1 MLDKNTLSDMGGNGD
16 ALATALPI
24 ERQRPLLEPLKPPP
38 PHYYA
43 GNLLKVVAHVQ
54 ELYAD
59 LLTAE
64 ERAWGDRLAA
74 ASAAAQRLF
83 ARIVT
88 RKGPLVRVDAL
99 DYPEVPARDVA
110 LDELV
115 EAGLI
120 ERCPVA
126 PAEDV
131 LRLLRV
137 GELGAAFADLPRGN
151 KAQRIGFALGD
162 HSEQEVLE
170 RVSRRAPWLGL
181 ASPEVLGL
189 HQLLFFGSPH
199 QDLTA
204 FVLRDLG
211 LHRYAEVP
219 ISRAN
224 RQFPDRPALQRSLA
238 LHQLG
243 ALVHELGP
251 RPDPELARPVL
262 EALWLPNDDRALERR
277 RSRILNHLGR
287 GLERAG
293 EFDLA
298 LACYTRSSLPPG
310 RERRTRILMRLGDE
324 RAVAAMKRAILDA
337 PRSALEQDFARRF
350 GSFSPRPAPYC
361 DMELAPTVSP
371 ASPSIEQTALAMLT
385 RQGGMGWHTENH
397 LPMALFAL
405 AYWEWIFAPV
415 PGAFTNPFQTGPRD
429 LFWPDFF
436 AARRDCCEDPLAS
449 PLKPRLA
456 RVERQARGIANRLFG
471 WRRFPTEA
479 ATAVIEAMPERDI
492 RALLRIVTQDLGQA
506 RSGFPD
512 LTLVHADGS
521 YEFVEVKGPG
531 DRLQVNQ
538 HLWIAA
544 LARERL
550 PVRVLRLKHPL
561 ATNE

>member
-1 MLDKNTLSDMGGNGD
+1 MLDKNTLSNVSGIGGVS
-16 ALATALPI
+16 TAMPR
-24 ERQRPLLEPLKPPP
+24 ERQRTLLTPLKPPP

-43 GNLLKVVAHVQ
+43 GNLLKVVMHVQ
-54 ELYAD
+54 ELYSD
-59 LLTAE
+59 LLTDE
-64 ERAWGDRLAA
+64 ERAWGERLAA
-74 ASAAAQRLF
+74 ASEAAQRLF

-99 DYPEVPARDVA
+99 DYAEVPARDAA
-110 LDELV
+110 LDEL
-115 EAGLI
+115 ATGCLI
-120 ERCPVA
+120 ERCPAA
-126 PAEDV
+126 PAEEV

-137 GELGAAFADLPRGN
+137 DELCAVFADLPRAS
-151 KAQRIGFALGD
+151 KAQRMEHVLCNHA
-162 HSEQEVLE
+162 EEEVLE
-170 RVSRRAPWLGL
+170 RVGEQAPWLGL
-181 ASPEVLGL
+181 ATPELLGL

-199 QDLTA
+199 QDLTT

-211 LHRYAEVP
+211 VHRYAEVS
-219 ISRAN
+219 ITRAN
-224 RQFPDRPALQRSLA
+224 RQFPDREALQRTLA
-238 LHQLG
+238 MQELS

-251 RPDPELARPVL
+251 RPAPELARPVL

-287 GLERAG
+287 GLERVG

-310 RERRTRILMRLGDE
+310 RERRTRILKRLSDE
-324 RAVAAMKRAILDA
+324 RAVAGMKRAILDA
-337 PRSALEQDFARRF
+337 PRSALERDFAHRF
-350 GSFSPRPAPYC
+350 GCFSPRPAPYF
-361 DMELAPTVSP
+361 DMELPPDFAP
-371 ASPSIEQTALAMLT
+371 ASASVEQIALALLT
-385 RQGGMGWHTENH
+385 AEGGVGWHTENH

-405 AYWEWIFAPV
+405 AYWGWIFAPV

-436 AARRDCCEDPLAS
+436 AARRESCEDPLAS
-449 PLKPRLA
+449 PLKPRLVQ
-456 RVERQARGIANRLFG
+456 VERQARGIANRLFG

-479 ATAVIEAMPERDI
+479 AAAVFEAMPEDDI
-492 RALLRIVTQDLGQA
+492 RALLRIVTDDLDQA

-544 LARERL
+544 LEREGL
-550 PVRVLRLKHPL
+550 PVRVLRLRHPG
-561 ATNE
+561 ATNG

>member
-1 MLDKNTLSDMGGNGD
+1 MLT
-16 ALATALPI
+16 
-24 ERQRPLLEPLKPPP
+24 PLEAPP

-54 ELYAD
+54 ELYSD
-59 LLTAE
+59 LLTEE
-64 ERAWGDRLAA
+64 ERAWGERLAV
-74 ASAAAQRLF
+74 ASEAAQRLF

-99 DYPEVPARDVA
+99 DYPEVPRRDAA
-110 LDELV
+110 LDELA
-115 EAGLI
+115 EACLI
-120 ERCPVA
+120 ERCPAA

-131 LRLLRV
+131 VRLLRLS
-137 GELGAAFADLPRGN
+137 ELGVAFADLPRGN
-151 KAQRIGFALGD
+151 KARQMESALD
-162 HSEQEVLE
+162 RHAEEQVLE
-170 RVSRRAPWLGL
+170 RVARHAPWLGL
-181 ASPEVLGL
+181 ATPEVLGL
-189 HQLLFFGSPH
+189 YQLLFFGNPH
-199 QDLTA
+199 QDLTT

-211 LHRYAEVP
+211 VHRYAEVS
-219 ISRAN
+219 ITRAN
-224 RQFPDRPALQRSLA
+224 RQFPDRKALQRTLA
-238 LHQLG
+238 LQELG

-287 GLERAG
+287 GLERGG

-310 RERRTRILMRLGDE
+310 RERRTRILQRLSDE
-324 RAVAAMKRAILDA
+324 RAVAGMKRAILDA
-337 PRSALEQDFARRF
+337 PRSALERDFAHRF
-350 GSFSPRPAPYC
+350 GCFSPRPAPYF
-361 DMELAPTVSP
+361 DLELPPDFAP
-371 ASPSIEQTALAMLT
+371 ASASVEQTALAMLT
-385 RQGGMGWHTENH
+385 AAGGVGWHTENH

-405 AYWEWIFAPV
+405 AYWGWIFAPV

-436 AARRDCCEDPLAS
+436 AARRESCEDPLAS
-449 PLKPRLA
+449 PLKPRLV

-479 ATAVIEAMPERDI
+479 AAAVFEAMPEDDI
-492 RALLRIVTQDLGQA
+492 RALLRIVTGDLDQA

-512 LTLVHADGS
+512 LTLIHADGS

-544 LARERL
+544 LEREGL
-550 PVRVLRLKHPL
+550 PVRVLRLKHPG
-561 ATNE
+561 ATSG

>member
-1 MLDKNTLSDMGGNGD
+1 MSGIGGVS
-16 ALATALPI
+16 TAMPR
-24 ERQRPLLEPLKPPP
+24 ERQRTLLTPLKPPP

-43 GNLLKVVAHVQ
+43 GNLLKVVMHVQ
-54 ELYAD
+54 ELYSD
-59 LLTAE
+59 LLTDE
-64 ERAWGDRLAA
+64 ERAWGERLAA
-74 ASAAAQRLF
+74 ASEAAQRLF

-99 DYPEVPARDVA
+99 DYAEVPARDAA
-110 LDELV
+110 LDEL
-115 EAGLI
+115 ATGCLI
-120 ERCPVA
+120 ERCPAA
-126 PAEDV
+126 PAEEV

-137 GELGAAFADLPRGN
+137 DELCAVFADLPRAS
-151 KAQRIGFALGD
+151 KAQRMEHVLCNHA
-162 HSEQEVLE
+162 EEEVLE
-170 RVSRRAPWLGL
+170 RVGEQAPWLGL
-181 ASPEVLGL
+181 ATPELLGL

-199 QDLTA
+199 QDLTT

-211 LHRYAEVP
+211 VHRYAEVS
-219 ISRAN
+219 ITRAN
-224 RQFPDRPALQRSLA
+224 RQFPDREALQRTLA
-238 LHQLG
+238 LQELS

-251 RPDPELARPVL
+251 RPAPELARPVL

-287 GLERAG
+287 GLERVG

-310 RERRTRILMRLGDE
+310 RERRTRILKRLSDE
-324 RAVAAMKRAILDA
+324 RAVAGMKRAILDA
-337 PRSALEQDFARRF
+337 PRSALERDFAHRF
-350 GSFSPRPAPYC
+350 GCFSPRPAPYF
-361 DMELAPTVSP
+361 DMELPPDFAP
-371 ASPSIEQTALAMLT
+371 ASASVEQIALALLT
-385 RQGGMGWHTENH
+385 AEGGVGWHTENH

-405 AYWEWIFAPV
+405 AYWGWIFAPV

-436 AARRDCCEDPLAS
+436 AARRESCEDPLAS
-449 PLKPRLA
+449 PLKPRLVQ
-456 RVERQARGIANRLFG
+456 VERQARGIANRLFG

-479 ATAVIEAMPERDI
+479 AAAVFEAMPEDDI
-492 RALLRIVTQDLGQA
+492 RALLRIVTDDLDQA

-544 LARERL
+544 LEREGL
-550 PVRVLRLKHPL
+550 PVRVLRLRHAG
-561 ATNE
+561 ATNG

>member
-1 MLDKNTLSDMGGNGD
+1 MLT
-16 ALATALPI
+16 
-24 ERQRPLLEPLKPPP
+24 PLKPPP

-43 GNLLKVVAHVQ
+43 GNLLKVVMHVQ
-54 ELYAD
+54 VLYSD
-59 LLTAE
+59 LLTDE
-64 ERAWGDRLAA
+64 ERAWGERLAA
-74 ASAAAQRLF
+74 ASEAAQRLF

-99 DYPEVPARDVA
+99 DYAEVPARDAA
-110 LDELV
+110 LDELGTARLV
-115 EAGLI
+115 
-120 ERCPVA
+120 ERCPAA
-126 PAEDV
+126 PAEEV

-137 GELGAAFADLPRGN
+137 DELCAVFPDLPRAN
-151 KAQRIGFALGD
+151 KAQRMEHVLCNHA
-162 HSEQEVLE
+162 EEEVLE
-170 RVSRRAPWLGL
+170 RVGEHAPWLGL
-181 ASPEVLGL
+181 VTAEVLGL

-199 QDLTA
+199 QDLTT
-204 FVLRDLG
+204 FVLRDVG
-211 LHRYAEVP
+211 VHRYAEVS
-219 ISRAN
+219 ITRAN
-224 RQFPDRPALQRSLA
+224 RQFPDREALQRTLA
-238 LHQLG
+238 LQELS

-310 RERRTRILMRLGDE
+310 RERRTRILKRLRDE
-324 RAVAAMKRAILDA
+324 RAVAGMKRAILDA
-337 PRSALEQDFARRF
+337 PRSALERDFAHRF
-350 GSFSPRPAPYC
+350 GCFSPRPAPYF
-361 DMELAPTVSP
+361 DMELPSDFAP
-371 ASPSIEQTALAMLT
+371 ASASVEQIALAMLT
-385 RQGGMGWHTENH
+385 AEGGVGWHTENH

-405 AYWEWIFAPV
+405 AYWEWIFAPA

-436 AARRDCCEDPLAS
+436 AARRESCEDPLAS
-449 PLKPRLA
+449 PLKPRLV

-479 ATAVIEAMPERDI
+479 ASAVFEAMPEDDI
-492 RALLRIVTQDLGQA
+492 RALLRIVTDDLDQA

-544 LARERL
+544 LERAGL
-550 PVRVLRLKHPL
+550 PVRVLRLSHPG
-561 ATNE
+561 ATNQ